1 MIRCAVGDRQSRRPG
16 RAEAWLWSPISGAFQ
31 ARLKPLTRAFTL
43 LLVLAALLP
52 CAAQAQP
59 TADKPLAELLAQK
72 RWPEALAAI
81 DRALKER
88 PKDTQLLMN
97 RGAVLSNLNR
107 DGEALQVFKAV
118 AAANPRLPAAHNNM
132 AVILAAMGRYD
143 EARAAL
149 LLAIK
154 AQPNYATAH
163 ENLGDLHAHQAAD
176 AYRRALEIDP
186 ALKTAKTKLDLTAD
200 IITLATG
207 VRPPGPTTAAKP
219 PAAAAAAVAPT
230 AAPTAPAKAPT
241 AASAPVPEPQ
251 VSAKPAAAPPAPAPA
266 PASPP
271 TTAAAARA
279 ATAVASAPSA
289 SASATTSQPAAS
301 SPSGSEAA
309 AAEVEAAVRAWARAW
324 SRRDAARYVAA
335 YTDDYRGGTDT
346 APIWRELAQKRLR
359 ERSSIRVELS
369 QLAVEVDGDTARAR
383 FEQTYESDQP
393 GSRMRTRKTLVLQKT
408 PGDKAGKA
416 NQSRWLIREEIRN

>member
-1 MIRCAVGDRQSRRPG
+1 MSRCARGHRHSFGLGQTH
-16 RAEAWLWSPISGAFQ
+16 AWQGPPIHAALMARFKTLTLAFW
-31 ARLKPLTRAFTL
+31 LLMLT
-43 LLVLAALLP
+43 AALLP

-59 TADKPLAELLAQK
+59 ANDKPLPELLAQK

-88 PKDTQLLMN
+88 PRDTQLLMN

-107 DGEALQVFKAV
+107 EGEALQVFKAV

-163 ENLGDLHAHQAAD
+163 ENLGDLHAHQAAE
-176 AYRRALEIDP
+176 AYRKALEIDP
-186 ALKTAKTKLDLTAD
+186 ALKTAKTKLGLTAD

-219 PAAAAAAVAPT
+219 PAAAAAAAAATPVVTPGA
-230 AAPTAPAKAPT
+230 AAPALAAAAAASPVAAKAPT
-241 AASAPVPEPQ
+241 APSAAVSEVASAAKPV
-251 VSAKPAAAPPAPAPA
+251 PAAAP
-266 PASPP
+266 ASPVASAAVAR
-271 TTAAAARA
+271 AAAAPTASA
-279 ATAVASAPSA
+279 AAAAPRPAASAPA
-289 SASATTSQPAAS
+289 GPD
-301 SPSGSEAA
+301 PA

-324 SRRDAARYVAA
+324 SRRDGARYVAA
-335 YTDDYRGGTDT
+335 YADDYRGGTDT

-369 QLAVEVDGDTARAR
+369 QLAVEVDGNTARAR

-393 GSRMRTRKTLVLQKT
+393 GSRMRTRKTLVFQKT
-408 PGDKAGKA
+408 NG
-416 NQSRWLIREEIRN
+416 RWLIHEERRN